1 MADTKISELATN
13 TELDDKDFL
22 PCVSSGTTKKVLLS
36 TIRTF
41 FKRTFDTDYAGA
53 SHYHRYLS
61 DGTRKINMP
70 DGLKKDGVIALLAD
84 LVASGISYDRSS
96 VKLLQ
101 SENVQAALDELA
113 NKSSTSDGNITK
125 AENAIQNLKTACE
138 GFETDIGALQEHA
151 ADTKTNPHKITPA
164 LIKAVASDTVGKAG
178 GVAALDSKTGQVP
191 DAQLPAYVSGVTVQF
206 SNGTVQFNI
215 AKSK

>member
-41 FKRTFDTDYAGA
+41 FKRTFDSDYAEA

-84 LVASGISYDRSS
+84 LVASGISYDRT
-96 VKLLQ
+96 VGKLLQ

-125 AENAIQNLKTACE
+125 AENAISNLKTACE

-151 ADTKTNPHKITPA
+151 A
-164 LIKAVASDTVGKAG
+164 VGKAG
-178 GVAALDSKTGQVP
+178 GVAGLDGKTGQVP
-191 DAQLPAYVSGVTVQF
+191 DAQLPAYVSGVEVQF

>member
-1 MADTKISELATN
+1 MK
-13 TELDDKDFL
+13 
-22 PCVSSGTTKKVLLS
+22 CCC
-36 TIRTF
+36 
-41 FKRTFDTDYAGA
+41 AG
-53 SHYHRYLS
+53 
-61 DGTRKINMP
+61 
-70 DGLKKDGVIALLAD
+70 
-84 LVASGISYDRSS
+84 LVASGISYGRSS

-138 GFETDIGALQEHA
+138 GFETDIGAVQEHA

-178 GVAALDSKTGQVP
+178 GVAGLDSKTGQVP
-191 DAQLPAYVSGVTVQF
+191 DAQLPAYVSGVEVQF

>member
-41 FKRTFDTDYAGA
+41 FKRTLDNDYAAA
-53 SHYHRYLS
+53 SHNHRYLS

-70 DGLKKDGVIALLAD
+70 DSLKKDGIIALLAD

-96 VKLLQ
+96 AKLLQ
-101 SENVQAALDELA
+101 SENVQAAIDELA

-125 AENAIQNLKTACE
+125 AENAISNLTTACE
-138 GFETDIGALQEHA
+138 GFEDDIEALQGHA
-151 ADTKTNPHKITPA
+151 ADTKNNPHKITPA
-164 LIKAVASDTVGKAG
+164 LIKAVASDTVDKAG

>member
-13 TELDDKDFL
+13 TELDDKDFF

-41 FKRTFDTDYAGA
+41 FKRTLDNDYAAA
-53 SHYHRYLS
+53 SHNHRYLS

-70 DGLKKDGVIALLAD
+70 DSLKKDGIIALLAD

-96 VKLLQ
+96 AKLLQ

-125 AENAIQNLKTACE
+125 AENAISNLKTACE
-138 GFETDIGALQEHA
+138 GFEDDIGTLQEHA

-164 LIKAVASDTVGKAG
+164 LIKAVASDIVGKAG

-191 DAQLPAYVSGVTVQF
+191 DAQLPAYVSGVEVQF

>member
-13 TELDDKDFL
+13 TELNDKDFL

-41 FKRTFDTDYAGA
+41 FKRTFDSDYAEA

-61 DGTRKINMP
+61 DGTRKINMQ

-84 LVASGISYDRSS
+84 LVASGISYNRSS

-178 GVAALDSKTGQVP
+178 GVAGLDSKTGQVP
-191 DAQLPAYVSGVTVQF
+191 DAQLPAYVSGVEVQF

>member
-13 TELDDKDFL
+13 TELNDKDFL

-41 FKRTFDTDYAGA
+41 FKRTFDSDYAEA

-61 DGTRKINMP
+61 DGAHKINMP
-70 DGLKKDGVIALLAD
+70 DSLKKDGIIALLAD

-164 LIKAVASDTVGKAG
+164 LIKAVASNTVGKAG
-178 GVAALDSKTGQVP
+178 GVAGLDSKTGQVP
-191 DAQLPAYVSGVTVQF
+191 DAQLPAYVSGVEVQF

>member
-70 DGLKKDGVIALLAD
+70 DSLKKDGVIALLAD

-138 GFETDIGALQEHA
+138 GFETDIGALQKHA
-151 ADTKTNPHKITPA
+151 ADTETNPHKITPA

-178 GVAALDSKTGQVP
+178 GVAGLDSKTGQVP

>member
-41 FKRTFDTDYAGA
+41 FKRTFDNDYAAA

-70 DGLKKDGVIALLAD
+70 DSLKKDGVIALLAD
-84 LVASGISYDRSS
+84 LVASGISYDRGTA
-96 VKLLQ
+96 KLLQ
-101 SENVQAALDELA
+101 SENVQAAIDELA
-113 NKSSTSDGNITK
+113 NKSSTSDGNIEK
-125 AENAIQNLKTACE
+125 AENAIQNLQTACE
-138 GFETDIGALQEHA
+138 GFEDDIGALQDHA

-164 LIKAVASDTVGKAG
+164 LIKAVASDSVGKAG
-178 GVAALDSKTGQVP
+178 GVAGLDSKTGQVP

>member
-41 FKRTFDTDYAGA
+41 FKRTFDSDYAEA
-53 SHYHRYLS
+53 SHYHCYLS

-125 AENAIQNLKTACE
+125 AENAISNLKTACE
-138 GFETDIGALQEHA
+138 GFEEDIGTLQEHA

-191 DAQLPAYVSGVTVQF
+191 DAQLPAYVSGVEVQF

>member
-1 MADTKISELATN
+1 MSDTKISELATN
-13 TELDDKDFL
+13 TELNDKDFL

-41 FKRTFDTDYAGA
+41 FKRTFDSDYAEA

-70 DGLKKDGVIALLAD
+70 DSLKKDGVIALLAD

-101 SENVQAALDELA
+101 SENVQAAIDELA

-138 GFETDIGALQEHA
+138 GFETDIGTLQKHA

-178 GVAALDSKTGQVP
+178 GVAGLDSKTGQVP
-191 DAQLPAYVSGVTVQF
+191 DAQLPAYVSGVEVQF
-206 SNGTVQFNI
+206 SNGTVRFNI

>member
-41 FKRTFDTDYAGA
+41 FKRTFDSDYAEA

-70 DGLKKDGVIALLAD
+70 DSLKKDGIIALLAD

-178 GVAALDSKTGQVP
+178 GVAGLDSKTGQVP

>member
-70 DGLKKDGVIALLAD
+70 AGLKKDGVIALLAD
-84 LVASGISYDRSS
+84 LVASGISYDRST

-178 GVAALDSKTGQVP
+178 GVAGLDSKTGQVP
-191 DAQLPAYVSGVTVQF
+191 DAQLPAYVSGVEVQF

>member
-36 TIRTF
+36 SIRAF
-41 FKRTFDTDYAGA
+41 FKRTFDSDYAEA

-70 DGLKKDGVIALLAD
+70 GGLKKDGVIALLAD

-138 GFETDIGALQEHA
+138 GFEEDIGTLQEHA
-151 ADTKTNPHKITPA
+151 ADTKSNPHKITPA

-178 GVAALDSKTGQVP
+178 GVAGLDSKTGQVP
-191 DAQLPAYVSGVTVQF
+191 DAQLPAYVSGVEVQF

>member
-13 TELDDKDFL
+13 TELNDKDFL

-41 FKRTFDTDYAGA
+41 FKRTFDSDYAEA
-53 SHYHRYLS
+53 SHAHRYLS

-70 DGLKKDGVIALLAD
+70 GGLKKDGVIALLAD

-178 GVAALDSKTGQVP
+178 GVAGLDSKTGQVP
-191 DAQLPAYVSGVTVQF
+191 DAQLPAYVSGVEVQF

>member
-13 TELDDKDFL
+13 TELNDKDFL

-41 FKRTFDTDYAGA
+41 FKRTFDSDYAEA

-61 DGTRKINMP
+61 DGAHKINMP
-70 DGLKKDGVIALLAD
+70 DGLKKDGIIALLAD

-178 GVAALDSKTGQVP
+178 GVAGLDSKTGQVP

>member
-41 FKRTFDTDYAGA
+41 FKRTFDSDYAEA

-70 DGLKKDGVIALLAD
+70 DSLKKDGVIALLAD

-101 SENVQAALDELA
+101 SENVQAAIDELA

-125 AENAIQNLKTACE
+125 AENAISNLTTACE
-138 GFETDIGALQEHA
+138 GFEEDIGTLQEHA
-151 ADTKTNPHKITPA
+151 ADTKGNPHKITPA
-164 LIKAVASDTVGKAG
+164 LIKAVASDAVGKAG
-178 GVAALDSKTGQVP
+178 GVAGLDSKTGQVP
-191 DAQLPAYVSGVTVQF
+191 DAQLPAYVSGITVQF

>member
-13 TELDDKDFL
+13 IELDDKDFL

-41 FKRTFDTDYAGA
+41 FKRTLDNDYAAA
-53 SHYHRYLS
+53 SHNHRYLS

-70 DGLKKDGVIALLAD
+70 DSLKKDGVIALLAD

-125 AENAIQNLKTACE
+125 AENAISNLKTACE
-138 GFETDIGALQEHA
+138 GFEEDIGALQEHA
-151 ADTKTNPHKITPA
+151 ADTKSNPHKITPA

>member
-13 TELDDKDFL
+13 TELNDKDFL

-41 FKRTFDTDYAGA
+41 FKRTFDSDYAEA

-61 DGTRKINMP
+61 DGAHKINMP
-70 DGLKKDGVIALLAD
+70 DGLKKDGIIALLAD

-164 LIKAVASDTVGKAG
+164 LIKAVASNTVGKAG
-178 GVAALDSKTGQVP
+178 GVAGLDSKTGQVP
-191 DAQLPAYVSGVTVQF
+191 DAQLPAYVSGVEVQF

>member
-41 FKRTFDTDYAGA
+41 FKRTFDNEYAAA
-53 SHYHRYLS
+53 SHNHRYLS

-70 DGLKKDGVIALLAD
+70 DSLKKDGVIALLAD
-84 LVASGISYDRSS
+84 LVASGISYDRT
-96 VKLLQ
+96 VGKLLQ
-101 SENVQAALDELA
+101 SENMQAAIDELA

-125 AENAIQNLKTACE
+125 AENAISNLKTACE
-138 GFETDIGALQEHA
+138 GFEEDIGTLQEHA
-151 ADTKTNPHKITPA
+151 ADTKSNPHKITPA

-178 GVAALDSKTGQVP
+178 GVAGLDGKTGQVP
-191 DAQLPAYVSGVTVQF
+191 DAQLPAYVSGMEVQF

>member
-41 FKRTFDTDYAGA
+41 FKRTLDNDYAAA
-53 SHYHRYLS
+53 SHNHRYLS

-70 DGLKKDGVIALLAD
+70 DSLKKDGVIALLAD

-151 ADTKTNPHKITPA
+151 ADTKSNPHKITPA

-191 DAQLPAYVSGVTVQF
+191 DAQLPAYVSGVEVQF

>member
-41 FKRTFDTDYAGA
+41 FKRTFDSDYAEA

-70 DGLKKDGVIALLAD
+70 DSLKKDGVIALLAD

-178 GVAALDSKTGQVP
+178 GVAGLDSKTGQVP
-191 DAQLPAYVSGVTVQF
+191 DAQLPAYVSGVEVQF

>member
-70 DGLKKDGVIALLAD
+70 DSLKKDGVIALLAD

-101 SENVQAALDELA
+101 SENVQAAIDELA

-138 GFETDIGALQEHA
+138 GFETDIGTLQEHA

-178 GVAALDSKTGQVP
+178 GVAGLDSKTGQVP